1 MEIMTSALCIS
12 CPQKS
17 DLKKFFSK
25 KKSKKFFFIKEKK
38 AVLKIIDI
46 KYVLKFGPDRSIGS
60 PAN

>member
-1 MEIMTSALCIS
+1 MEIITSALCIS

-17 DLKKFFSK
+17 DLKKVFFE
-25 KKSKKFFFIKEKK
+25 KKSKKFFFAKEKK
-38 AVLKIIDI
+38 AHQEITDI